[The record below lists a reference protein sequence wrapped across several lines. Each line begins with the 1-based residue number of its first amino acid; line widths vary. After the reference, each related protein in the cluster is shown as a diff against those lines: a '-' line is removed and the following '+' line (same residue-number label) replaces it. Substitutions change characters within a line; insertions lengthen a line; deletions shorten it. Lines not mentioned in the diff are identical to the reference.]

1 MIPAEDGCLRTMFN
15 MASPEQDLLRSAEVH
30 LIDGAPQR
38 CLDIWAE
45 AAPSTSAEG
54 AFDWGLFL
62 AMALAD
68 TGNYPA
74 AQAMTT
80 TLAAGSDPV
89 VAGSGMARSVT
100 QIRND
105 SSVERIGP
113 PRARK

>member
-1 MIPAEDGCLRTMFN
+1 
-15 MASPEQDLLRSAEVH
+15 MASPEQDNTADSSTLRTAELH
-30 LIDGAPQR
+30 LIGGAPQR
-38 CLDIWAE
+38 CLDILE
-45 AAPSTSAEG
+45 YGGSFTSSESAL
-54 AFDWGLFL
+54 DRGLLL

-89 VAGSGMARSVT
+89 VLGSGRPRSVT
-100 QIRND
+100 QLRND